1 MAFMTKKHRTVMVV
15 LLTFLAT
22 CALVLLAL
30 NFTAG
35 EKKIQHQIARLYN
48 SADPQFE
55 RAMGLLLGPGLLD
68 GNAVVELLNGDQI
81 FPPMLQAIRSARTS
95 ITFETYIYWSGRCRP
110 PFWTTGSRRLAA

>member
-55 RAMGLLLGPGLLD
+55 RAMGLLLGPSLLE
-68 GNAVVELLNGDQI
+68 GNEVLELLNGDQI
-81 FPPMLQAIRSARTS
+81 FPPMLQAIRSAHTS
-95 ITFETYIYWSGRCRP
+95 ITFETYIYWSGDIGKE
-110 PFWTTGSRRLAA
+110 FADAGSRRLAA

>member
-55 RAMGLLLGPGLLD
+55 RAMGLLLGPGLL
-68 GNAVVELLNGDQI
+68 NGDQI
-81 FPPMLQAIRSARTS
+81 FPPMLQAIRGARTS